1 MFNVE
6 CRMVQIFEHLTKI
19 FENLTSIFKQTTHPI
34 GLLFLVT
41 IIPLG
46 AYLG

>member
-1 MFNVE
+1 MYNAE
-6 CRMVQIFEHLTKI
+6 CWIVQIFKHLTLI
-19 FENLTSIFKQTTHPI
+19 FEQITHPI

>member
-1 MFNVE
+1 
-6 CRMVQIFEHLTKI
+6 MVQIFEHLTEF
-19 FENLTSIFKQTTHPI
+19 FENFTSIFEQITHPI